1 MRQPDDAPLPALDL
15 RLTQEDL
22 DNLYEHAP
30 CGYCSCLPDGTLVKL
45 NHTLLD
51 WLDYQPQELVA
62 RRRLPDLF
70 TIGGRLH
77 FETHCAPLLVLAG
90 EVREISYLLRRR
102 DGSTLPVLLSAT
114 TQRDEHGQPLVL
126 RVMLFNIT
134 ERRRYEQELLRA
146 KAEAEDQRELL
157 RVQNEQLIRT
167 NSDLD
172 TFVYT
177 ASHDLRQPINNLAGL
192 FDELRQSATFQDPSA
207 GHMLELVDSAIEQL
221 RDTIAGLTAVV
232 QLPRLAAAAPAEA
245 VALHPFTDEIIR
257 GLSSPNAE
265 FTLNFSALPALHL
278 PRTSLSSILL
288 NLLSNALQYAQPGR
302 AARVTVASALVGS
315 EAMLSVADNGRGIN
329 LTRHS
334 GELFQLFRRFHPDVP
349 GTGVGLFLVKR
360 LVTQAG
366 GRLEVSSTVGEGT
379 TFRLFLPQPGVTT
392 AGA

>member
-1 MRQPDDAPLPALDL
+1 MTTPDDDPLPALDL
-15 RLTQEDL
+15 RLTQENVD
-22 DNLYEHAP
+22 DLYEHAP

-51 WLDYQPQELVA
+51 WLGYQVPELVA
-62 RRRLPDLF
+62 RLRLPDLF
-70 TIGGRLH
+70 TVGGRLH
-77 FETHCAPLLVLAG
+77 FETHCAPLLILAG

-102 DGSTLPVLLSAT
+102 DGSTLPVLLSAAM
-114 TQRDEHGQPLVL
+114 QHDEYGQPLVL

-157 RVQNEQLIRT
+157 RLQNEQLLRT

-192 FDELRQSATFQDPSA
+192 FDELRRSATFADPTA
-207 GHMLELVDSAIEQL
+207 GHMLELVDSALVQL
-221 RDTIAGLTAVV
+221 RETIEGLTAVV
-232 QLPRLAAAAPAEA
+232 QLPRLVEAAPAEA
-245 VALHPFTDEIIR
+245 IQLRPFTEEIIR
-257 GLSSPNAE
+257 SLPASAAR
-265 FTLNFSALPALHL
+265 FVLDFSDLPALYL

-302 AARVTVASALVGS
+302 AAQVTVTSALVGN
-315 EAMLSVADNGRGIN
+315 EAVLSVADNGRGIN

-379 TFRLFLPQPGVTT
+379 TFRLVLPHPGL
-392 AGA
+392 